1 MNGLLI
7 NEEIMQG
14 KPYQLQDYLKR
25 EIANQILSMD
35 YKTIENT
42 CNNMRMLADV
52 FELLEKHINDNYI
65 TLKYTPMGSWYIEN
79 EENKRT
85 CSECGKEMK
94 QGYCIENG
102 MEYYCSDECL
112 HKHYT
117 EEEFEELYDGGNGE
131 SYWTEWED

>member
-1 MNGLLI
+1 MNNLI
-7 NEEIMQG
+7 ITDEIMQG
-14 KPYQLQDYLKR
+14 RPYQIQYYLQKEL
-25 EIANQILSMD
+25 ATQILSMD
-35 YKTIENT
+35 YKTIEDV
-42 CNNMRMLADV
+42 CNNMRIFADV
-52 FELLEKHINDNYI
+52 FELLEEHINDDYI
-65 TLKYTPMGSWYIEN
+65 TLKYNPMGCWYTQK

-85 CSECGKEMK
+85 CSECGKEMT

-117 EEEFEELYDGGNGE
+117 EKEFEELYDDGNGD

>member
-1 MNGLLI
+1 MNNLLI

-52 FELLEKHINDNYI
+52 FELLEEHINDNYI
-65 TLKYTPMGSWYIEN
+65 SLKYNPMGSWYIE
-79 EENKRT
+79 
-85 CSECGKEMK
+85 KE
-94 QGYCIENG
+94 
-102 MEYYCSDECL
+102 
-112 HKHYT
+112 
-117 EEEFEELYDGGNGE
+117 
-131 SYWTEWED
+131 